1 MATQGPL
8 QKAIRATLRQLEVS
22 PVTDARARLAVILA
36 ATLDADAGTAT
47 ASVSRE
53 LRATLSELEG
63 RNDGDSDD
71 FSRILAELSAP
82 VGNTTNRPTHARFES
97 RSSS

>member
-8 QKAIRATLRQLEVS
+8 QKAIRATLRQLEIS
-22 PVTDARARLAVILA
+22 PATDARARLAVILA

-63 RNDGDSDD
+63 RNDGDADD

-82 VGNTTNRPTHARFES
+82 VVNSANRPPHARFES
-97 RSSS
+97 RSGS